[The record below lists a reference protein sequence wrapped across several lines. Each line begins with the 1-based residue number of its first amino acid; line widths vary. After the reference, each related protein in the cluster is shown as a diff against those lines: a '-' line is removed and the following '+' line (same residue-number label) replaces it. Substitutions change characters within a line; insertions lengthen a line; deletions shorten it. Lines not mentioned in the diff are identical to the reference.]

1 MVGFVLT
8 RRTLD
13 SPPVRRNWFI
23 AAIVVGVVAI
33 VIAAVAMRLSDDSP
47 ETTEEW
53 ADSVCSSLSDWRGSI
68 TALADVG
75 GESLTADSLRD
86 RLDDAESATTELVT
100 DLRELGAPDVVD
112 GDEVEQ
118 ALDDAAAGLEESYDE
133 LQTAAE
139 DAVEAENQTE
149 FLAAL
154 AGLADDFQA
163 LLGQAQDVVATLQ
176 SASLFGDASAELE
189 QAFADAPSCQALE
202 TES

>member
-1 MVGFVLT
+1 MGSPAHI
-8 RRTLD
+8 D

-23 AAIVVGVVAI
+23 AAILLGIVAI
-33 VIAAVAMRLSDDSP
+33 VIAAVALRLTDDSP
-47 ETTEEW
+47 ETTAEW
-53 ADSVCSSLSDWRGSI
+53 ADSVCTSLSDWRGSI

-86 RLDDAESATTELVT
+86 RLDEAESATTELVT

-112 GDEVEQ
+112 GEEVEQ

-133 LQTAAE
+133 LQSAAE
-139 DAVEAENQTE
+139 EAVDAENQTE

-154 AGLADDFQA
+154 SGLADDFQA
-163 LLGQAQDVVATLQ
+163 LLDQVRDVVATLQ

-189 QAFADAPSCQALE
+189 QAFADAPSCQALQS
-202 TES
+202 ES